1 MPESLLRLSG
11 IFFIFISFSA
21 QAREL
26 WKDPQWLGLIH
37 YKKHFNHYKSQ
48 ADGKEFFL
56 AGAEGVKNPQAELE
70 ATLKAFAK
78 PLSDFAEPNRHPQ
91 CQFPARYLWLKSQLA
106 WKKNDFPQI
115 TCDAYQK
122 FKQRE
127 DAGSVTLIFSSYY
140 LNNPSSAYGHTFLR
154 LNKKR
159 KPHEKRSDLLDHGVN
174 YAAAMTTQN
183 PVAYAVM
190 GLSGMF
196 RGVFT
201 NVPYFYK
208 VREYND
214 FESRDLWEY
223 DLNLTQSEIDMLV
236 AHIWELG
243 STYFDYYYITENCSY
258 HMLTTLEAAAP
269 RYDLTKKVPYYVI
282 PSDTVKAVYE
292 TPGLVQNIQYRPS
305 VRAKFHYRLDQLTQ
319 DQKKRVWKVL
329 HAETIT
335 ETDSHVLDAAI
346 DYVDLKYGKKILK
359 NDPQASALKQ
369 KLLLA
374 RSQIAETSVAL
385 EVPAP
390 ALEAPHQGHG
400 SARTG
405 LLSGYSDQTGPY
417 LTLSHKFALH
427 DLLDPQRGYPHYMEI
442 DFVKFDIRYNTR
454 DHHVWSE
461 NIDVI
466 NIFSLSDF
474 STFQKSPTWKLRFG
488 ATTFRDEACINCI
501 GGFAE
506 GGIGL
511 SKALGTTP
519 LTATLIVDAEL
530 SGSPK
535 FDGSDVRVRFG
546 PMAQIKASLGPSVQ
560 MMLRSQYRKSVVSS
574 YVGQMESKA
583 EVRWEF
589 LKNIAFNAQMKY
601 FLKPEF
607 WEASGGILI
616 YH

>member
-282 PSDTVKAVYE
+282 PSE
-292 TPGLVQNIQYRPS
+292 IG
-305 VRAKFHYRLDQLTQ
+305 RASCRE
-319 DQKKRVWKVL
+319 RV
-329 HAETIT
+329 
-335 ETDSHVLDAAI
+335 
-346 DYVDLKYGKKILK
+346 
-359 NDPQASALKQ
+359 
-369 KLLLA
+369 
-374 RSQIAETSVAL
+374 
-385 EVPAP
+385 
-390 ALEAPHQGHG
+390 
-400 SARTG
+400 
-405 LLSGYSDQTGPY
+405 
-417 LTLSHKFALH
+417 
-427 DLLDPQRGYPHYMEI
+427 
-442 DFVKFDIRYNTR
+442 
-454 DHHVWSE
+454 
-461 NIDVI
+461 
-466 NIFSLSDF
+466 
-474 STFQKSPTWKLRFG
+474 
-488 ATTFRDEACINCI
+488 
-501 GGFAE
+501 
-506 GGIGL
+506 
-511 SKALGTTP
+511 
-519 LTATLIVDAEL
+519 
-530 SGSPK
+530 
-535 FDGSDVRVRFG
+535 
-546 PMAQIKASLGPSVQ
+546 
-560 MMLRSQYRKSVVSS
+560 
-574 YVGQMESKA
+574 
-583 EVRWEF
+583 
-589 LKNIAFNAQMKY
+589 
-601 FLKPEF
+601 
-607 WEASGGILI
+607 
-616 YH
+616 